1 MITKERFPTSSH
13 EVTNSRG
20 ESFDYKKYGIEPI
33 VKSNSLDGDNF
44 STPHEWT
51 PAGRAEKVN
60 DARDAV
66 AIAFGD
72 KPPAMARQESNT
84 GRQLLVGEAYKA
96 ATDGGIAPT
105 NERAST
111 RQVFMTGEKI
121 TGKLPSHADA
131 ERGPQSVDE
140 MFNRRADLLAKGVPE
155 DLVDGIVSGEHNRDR
170 GDNLVQY
177 ASRPPVEQAAYEQ
190 PAIREES
197 DELVSRETS
206 ASAAMPEAKET
217 PLPPHAEIPKAETA
231 AAKPP
236 SDPEPKASKENTPP
250 ETASNES
257 PKVETTEAKPATSNR
272 TAEKNPAEQ
281 VEQPDGN
288 QKNTVKSEADV
299 SKSDGKQAAGEKNPA
314 EQVMQPAEDKIS
326 PVEAQSDGNQE
337 NKLESKADV
346 SKSDG
351 KQAAGEQNTTKP
363 GERQPFDQEKANK
376 WAGDFLRAYSGFL
389 DQNVRAELADR
400 LKAKGG
406 LNVDR
411 ETIQAMYN
419 LAREAGPQSLV
430 WQTEPGSG
438 SALQQFAGK
447 ARRDLQS
454 IVESL

>member
-1 MITKERFPTSSH
+1 MITSERFPSH
-13 EVTNSRG
+13 ETANSSEQG
-20 ESFDYKKYGIEPI
+20 ESFDYEKYGISPTVE
-33 VKSNSLDGDNF
+33 SNSFDND
-44 STPHEWT
+44 SGTPHEWT

-111 RQVFMTGEKI
+111 RRVFMTGEKI

-140 MFNRRADLLAKGVPE
+140 MLDRRAQLIENGVPG
-155 DLVDGIVSGEHNRDR
+155 DMVDGIVRGERNSDR

-177 ASRPPVEQAAYEQ
+177 ASRPPVEQAVYEQ

-197 DELVSRETS
+197 SELVSHETS
-206 ASAAMPEAKET
+206 ASDAVPKVQET
-217 PLPPHAEIPKAETA
+217 PLSPRAEIPKAETDV
-231 AAKPP
+231 AKPP
-236 SDPEPKASKENTPP
+236 SDPEPKASKEDTPP
-250 ETASNES
+250 ETARNES
-257 PKVETTEAKPATSNR
+257 PKVEATETKPATSNR
-272 TAEKNPAEQ
+272 IAEKNPAEQ
-281 VEQPDGN
+281 VER
-288 QKNTVKSEADV
+288 
-299 SKSDGKQAAGEKNPA
+299 
-314 EQVMQPAEDKIS
+314 PAEDKTS
-326 PVEAQSDGNQE
+326 PLEQSDSNQE
-337 NKLESKADV
+337 NTLESEADV

-363 GERQPFDQEKANK
+363 GERQPFDQERANK
-376 WAGDFLRAYSGFL
+376 WAGDFLRAYGRFL

-406 LNVDR
+406 LNVDAK
-411 ETIQAMYN
+411 TLQAMSDLVRKAN
-419 LAREAGPQSLV
+419 PQSPV
-430 WQTEPGSG
+430 WQTKPGSG

-447 ARRDLQS
+447 VRRDLQS
-454 IVESL
+454 IIESL

>member
-51 PAGRAEKVN
+51 PAGRAEKIN

-111 RQVFMTGEKI
+111 RRVFMTGEKI

-131 ERGPQSVDE
+131 ERGPQSVDG
-140 MFNRRADLLAKGVPE
+140 MLNRRADLLAKGVPE
-155 DLVDGIVSGEHNRDR
+155 DLVDGIVRGEHNRDR

-177 ASRPPVEQAAYEQ
+177 ASRPPAEQAVYEQ
-190 PAIREES
+190 PATHEEPK
-197 DELVSRETS
+197 ELVSRETS
-206 ASAAMPEAKET
+206 ASDAVLKVEET
-217 PLPPHAEIPKAETA
+217 PLPPRAEIPKAETD
-231 AAKPP
+231 AAKSP
-236 SDPEPKASKENTPP
+236 SEPESKASKENTPP
-250 ETASNES
+250 ETARNES
-257 PKVETTEAKPATSNR
+257 PKVEATEAKPAASNR

-299 SKSDGKQAAGEKNPA
+299 SKSDGKQAAGE
-314 EQVMQPAEDKIS
+314 
-326 PVEAQSDGNQE
+326 
-337 NKLESKADV
+337 
-346 SKSDG
+346 
-351 KQAAGEQNTTKP
+351 QNTTKP
-363 GERQPFDQEKANK
+363 GERQPFDQERANK
-376 WAGDFLRAYSGFL
+376 WAGDFLRAYGGFL
-389 DQNVRAELADR
+389 DQDVRAELADR

-406 LNVDR
+406 LNVSVKTLQEMSR
-411 ETIQAMYN
+411 LVEKAN
-419 LAREAGPQSLV
+419 PQSPI

-438 SALQQFAGK
+438 SALQKIAGK

-454 IVESL
+454 IIESL

>member
-13 EVTNSRG
+13 EVTNSR
-20 ESFDYKKYGIEPI
+20 EQDELFDYKKYGIEPT

-111 RQVFMTGEKI
+111 RRVFMTGEKI

-155 DLVDGIVSGEHNRDR
+155 DLVDGIVRGEHNRDR

-177 ASRPPVEQAAYEQ
+177 ASRPPAEQAVYEQ
-190 PAIREES
+190 PATHEEPK
-197 DELVSRETS
+197 ELVSRETS
-206 ASAAMPEAKET
+206 ASDAVPKVEET

-231 AAKPP
+231 AAKPL
-236 SDPEPKASKENTPP
+236 SEPEPKASKENTPP
-250 ETASNES
+250 ETARNER
-257 PKVETTEAKPATSNR
+257 PKVEATETKTS
-272 TAEKNPAEQ
+272 PL
-281 VEQPDGN
+281 EQPDSN
-288 QKNTVKSEADV
+288 QENTLESEADV
-299 SKSDGKQAAGEKNPA
+299 SKTGEK
-314 EQVMQPAEDKIS
+314 QV
-326 PVEAQSDGNQE
+326 
-337 NKLESKADV
+337 
-346 SKSDG
+346 
-351 KQAAGEQNTTKP
+351 AGEQNTTKP

-400 LKAKGG
+400 LKSKGG
-406 LNVDR
+406 LNVDA
-411 ETIQAMYN
+411 ETLQAMSK
-419 LAREAGPQSLV
+419 LAKEANPRSPI
-430 WQTEPGSG
+430 WQTKPGSG
-438 SALQQFAGK
+438 SALQKFADR
-447 ARRDLQS
+447 ARKNLQS
-454 IVESL
+454 IIESL

>member
-13 EVTNSRG
+13 EATNSRKQDKL
-20 ESFDYKKYGIEPI
+20 FDYKKYGIEPI

-72 KPPAMARQESNT
+72 KPPALARQESNT

-96 ATDGGIAPT
+96 ATDGGAAPT

-111 RQVFMTGEKI
+111 RRVLMTGEKI

-131 ERGPQSVDE
+131 EKGPQSVDE
-140 MFNRRADLLAKGVPE
+140 MLNRRADLLAKGVPE

-177 ASRPPVEQAAYEQ
+177 ASRPPVEQAVYEQ
-190 PAIREES
+190 PATHDEPK
-197 DELVSRETS
+197 ELVSRETS
-206 ASAAMPEAKET
+206 ASDAVPKVEET
-217 PLPPHAEIPKAETA
+217 PLPPHAEIPKAETD
-231 AAKPP
+231 AAKSP
-236 SDPEPKASKENTPP
+236 SEPEPKASTENTPP

-257 PKVETTEAKPATSNR
+257 PKIETTEAKPAANNR

-281 VEQPDGN
+281 VEQP
-288 QKNTVKSEADV
+288 
-299 SKSDGKQAAGEKNPA
+299 
-314 EQVMQPAEDKIS
+314 AEDKTS
-326 PVEAQSDGNQE
+326 PVEAQSDGNQK
-337 NKLESKADV
+337 NTVESKADV

-363 GERQPFDQEKANK
+363 GERQPFDQKKANK
-376 WAGDFLRAYSGFL
+376 WAGDFLRAYGGFL
-389 DQNVRAELADR
+389 DQDVRAELADR

-406 LNVDR
+406 LNVDAKTLR
-411 ETIQAMYN
+411 AMSDLVRKAN
-419 LAREAGPQSLV
+419 PQSPI
-430 WQTEPGSG
+430 WQTRPGSG
-438 SALQQFAGK
+438 SALQQFAGR
-447 ARRDLQS
+447 ARRDLQN
-454 IVESL
+454 IIDSL

>member
-1 MITKERFPTSSH
+1 MITKERFPISSH

-20 ESFDYKKYGIEPI
+20 ESFDYKKYDIEPI

-111 RQVFMTGEKI
+111 RRVFMTGEKI

-140 MFNRRADLLAKGVPE
+140 MLNRRADLLAKGVPE

-177 ASRPPVEQAAYEQ
+177 ASRPPVEQAVYEQ

-197 DELVSRETS
+197 NELVSHETS
-206 ASAAMPEAKET
+206 ASDAVPKVQET
-217 PLPPHAEIPKAETA
+217 PLPPRAEIPKAETDA
-231 AAKPP
+231 TKP
-236 SDPEPKASKENTPP
+236 SSEPEPKALTENTPP
-250 ETASNES
+250 ETARNES
-257 PKVETTEAKPATSNR
+257 PKVEATEAKPATSNR

-281 VEQPDGN
+281 V
-288 QKNTVKSEADV
+288 A
-299 SKSDGKQAAGEKNPA
+299 
-314 EQVMQPAEDKIS
+314 QPAEDKTS
-326 PVEAQSDGNQE
+326 PVEAQSDSNQE
-337 NKLESKADV
+337 NTLESEADV
-346 SKSDG
+346 SKTDG
-351 KQAAGEQNTTKP
+351 KQAAGEQSTKQP

-389 DQNVRAELADR
+389 DQNVRAELVDR

-406 LNVDR
+406 LNVDAK
-411 ETIQAMYN
+411 TLQAMSK
-419 LAREAGPQSLV
+419 LAKEANPRSPV
-430 WQTEPGSG
+430 WQTKPGSG
-438 SALQQFAGK
+438 SALQKSADR

-454 IVESL
+454 IIESL

>member
-13 EVTNSRG
+13 EATNSRKQD
-20 ESFDYKKYGIEPI
+20 ELFDYKKYGIEPT

-84 GRQLLVGEAYKA
+84 GRQLLVGEAYNKA
-96 ATDGGIAPT
+96 ATDGGAAPT
-105 NERAST
+105 NERASI
-111 RQVFMTGEKI
+111 RRVLMTGEKI

-131 ERGPQSVDE
+131 ERGPKSVDE
-140 MFNRRADLLAKGVPE
+140 MLNRRTDLLAKGVPE
-155 DLVDGIVSGEHNRDR
+155 DLVDGIVRGEHNRDR

-177 ASRPPVEQAAYEQ
+177 ASRPPVEQAVYEQ

-197 DELVSRETS
+197 NELVSHETS
-206 ASAAMPEAKET
+206 ASAAMTEIQET
-217 PLPPHAEIPKAETA
+217 PLPPRAEIPKAETDA
-231 AAKPP
+231 TKP
-236 SDPEPKASKENTPP
+236 SSEPEPKALTENTPP
-250 ETASNES
+250 ETARNES
-257 PKVETTEAKPATSNR
+257 PKVEATEAKPATSNR

-281 VEQPDGN
+281 VAQPAEDNTSPVEAQSDGN

-299 SKSDGKQAAGEKNPA
+299 SKSDGKQ
-314 EQVMQPAEDKIS
+314 D
-326 PVEAQSDGNQE
+326 
-337 NKLESKADV
+337 
-346 SKSDG
+346 
-351 KQAAGEQNTTKP
+351 AGEQNTKQP
-363 GERQPFDQEKANK
+363 GERQPFNQEKANK

-406 LNVDR
+406 LNVDAKTLR
-411 ETIQAMYN
+411 AMSDLVRKAN
-419 LAREAGPQSLV
+419 PQSPI
-430 WQTEPGSG
+430 WQTRPGSG
-438 SALQQFAGK
+438 SALQKFAGK
-447 ARRDLQS
+447 VRRDLQS
-454 IVESL
+454 IIESL

>member
-1 MITKERFPTSSH
+1 
-13 EVTNSRG
+13 VTNSR
-20 ESFDYKKYGIEPI
+20 EQDELFDYKKYGIEPT

-96 ATDGGIAPT
+96 ATDGGIAST

-111 RQVFMTGEKI
+111 RRVFMTGEKI
-121 TGKLPSHADA
+121 TGKLPSHANA

-140 MFNRRADLLAKGVPE
+140 MLDRRADLLAKGVPE
-155 DLVDGIVSGEHNRDR
+155 DMVDGIVRGEHNKGR

-177 ASRPPVEQAAYEQ
+177 ASRPPVEQVAYEQ
-190 PAIREES
+190 PVIHGEPK
-197 DELVSRETS
+197 ELVSRETN
-206 ASAAMPEAKET
+206 ASAAMPEAEET
-217 PLPPHAEIPKAETA
+217 PLPPRAEIPKAEID
-231 AAKPP
+231 AAKP
-236 SDPEPKASKENTPP
+236 SSEPEPKAPKESVPL
-250 ETASNES
+250 EAARNES
-257 PKVETTEAKPATSNR
+257 PKAETKPATSNR

-281 VEQPDGN
+281 VG
-288 QKNTVKSEADV
+288 
-299 SKSDGKQAAGEKNPA
+299 
-314 EQVMQPAEDKIS
+314 QPAEDKTS
-326 PVEAQSDGNQE
+326 PVEQPDSNQE
-337 NKLESKADV
+337 NTLESEVDV
-346 SKSDG
+346 SKTDE
-351 KQAAGEQNTTKP
+351 KQVAGEQNTTKP

-389 DQNVRAELADR
+389 DQNVRAELVDR

-406 LNVDR
+406 LNVDA
-411 ETIQAMYN
+411 ETLQAMSR
-419 LAREAGPQSLV
+419 LAKEAGPRSPI
-430 WQTEPGSG
+430 WQVMPGSG
-438 SALQQFAGK
+438 STIRRAADE
-447 ARRDLQS
+447 ARSRLQS

>member
-1 MITKERFPTSSH
+1 MNTKERFPISSH

-72 KPPAMARQESNT
+72 KPPALARQESNT

-96 ATDGGIAPT
+96 ATDGGKAPT
-105 NERAST
+105 NERASI
-111 RQVFMTGEKI
+111 RRVFMTGEKI

-131 ERGPQSVDE
+131 ERGPQSVDK
-140 MFNRRADLLAKGVPE
+140 MLDRRAQLIENGVPG
-155 DLVDGIVSGEHNRDR
+155 DMVDGIVRGERNSDR

-177 ASRPPVEQAAYEQ
+177 ASRPPAEQAVYEQ
-190 PAIREES
+190 PATHEEPK
-197 DELVSRETS
+197 ELVSRETS
-206 ASAAMPEAKET
+206 ASDAVPKVEEI
-217 PLPPHAEIPKAETA
+217 PLPPRAEIPKAETD
-231 AAKPP
+231 AAKP
-236 SDPEPKASKENTPP
+236 SSEPEPKASTENTPP
-250 ETASNES
+250 ETARNES
-257 PKVETTEAKPATSNR
+257 PKVEATEAKPATSNR

-281 VEQPDGN
+281 VG
-288 QKNTVKSEADV
+288 
-299 SKSDGKQAAGEKNPA
+299 
-314 EQVMQPAEDKIS
+314 QPAEDKTS
-326 PVEAQSDGNQE
+326 PVEAQSDGNQK
-337 NKLESKADV
+337 NTLESEADV
-346 SKSDG
+346 SKTDE
-351 KQAAGEQNTTKP
+351 KQVAGEQNTTKP

-376 WAGDFLRAYSGFL
+376 WAGDFLRAYSGFI

-411 ETIQAMYN
+411 ETLQAMSR
-419 LAREAGPQSLV
+419 LAKEANPRSPI
-430 WQTEPGSG
+430 WQTKPGSG
-438 SALQQFAGK
+438 SALQKFADR
-447 ARRDLQS
+447 ARKNLQS
-454 IVESL
+454 IIESL

>member
-1 MITKERFPTSSH
+1 MITKERFPVSH
-13 EVTNSRG
+13 EAPDNTPG
-20 ESFDYKKYGIEPI
+20 ESFDYERYGISPTVEP
-33 VKSNSLDGDNF
+33 NSFDND
-44 STPHEWT
+44 SGTPHEWT

-96 ATDGGIAPT
+96 ATDGGIAST

-111 RQVFMTGEKI
+111 RRVFMTGEKI

-140 MFNRRADLLAKGVPE
+140 MLNRRADLLAKGVPE

-170 GDNLVQY
+170 GDNLVQH

-190 PAIREES
+190 PAIREKS

-206 ASAAMPEAKET
+206 ASAVMPEAKET

-236 SDPEPKASKENTPP
+236 SDPEPKASTENTPP
-250 ETASNES
+250 ETARNES
-257 PKVETTEAKPATSNR
+257 PKVEATEAKPATNNR
-272 TAEKNPAEQ
+272 TAEKNLAEQ
-281 VEQPDGN
+281 VAQPAEDKTSPVEAQSDGN
-288 QKNTVKSEADV
+288 QKNTVKSE
-299 SKSDGKQAAGEKNPA
+299 
-314 EQVMQPAEDKIS
+314 
-326 PVEAQSDGNQE
+326 
-337 NKLESKADV
+337 ADV

-376 WAGDFLRAYSGFL
+376 WAGDFLRAYGGFL
-389 DQNVRAELADR
+389 DQKVRAELADR

-438 SALQQFAGK
+438 SALQQFAGR
-447 ARRDLQS
+447 ARKNLQN
-454 IVESL
+454 IIDSL

>member
-1 MITKERFPTSSH
+1 MITKERVPTSSH
-13 EVTNSRG
+13 EATNSRKQDKL
-20 ESFDYKKYGIEPI
+20 FDYKKYGIEPI

-51 PAGRAEKVN
+51 PAGRAEKIN

-96 ATDGGIAPT
+96 ATDGGAAPT
-105 NERAST
+105 NERASI
-111 RQVFMTGEKI
+111 RRVFMTGEKI

-140 MFNRRADLLAKGVPE
+140 MLNQRADLLAKGVPE
-155 DLVDGIVSGEHNRDR
+155 DLVDGIVRGEHNKDR

-197 DELVSRETS
+197 NELVSHETS
-206 ASAAMPEAKET
+206 ASAVMSEAEET
-217 PLPPHAEIPKAETA
+217 PLPPRVEIPKTETD
-231 AAKPP
+231 AAKP
-236 SDPEPKASKENTPP
+236 SSEPEPKASKENTPP
-250 ETASNES
+250 KTVRNES
-257 PKVETTEAKPATSNR
+257 PKVETTEAKPATNNR
-272 TAEKNPAEQ
+272 TAEKNLAEQVAQPAEDKTSP

-299 SKSDGKQAAGEKNPA
+299 SKSDGKQAAGE
-314 EQVMQPAEDKIS
+314 
-326 PVEAQSDGNQE
+326 
-337 NKLESKADV
+337 
-346 SKSDG
+346 
-351 KQAAGEQNTTKP
+351 QNTTKP
-363 GERQPFDQEKANK
+363 GERQQRANK

-389 DQNVRAELADR
+389 DQDVRAELADR

-406 LNVDR
+406 LNVDAKTLR
-411 ETIQAMYN
+411 AMSDLVRKAN
-419 LAREAGPQSLV
+419 PQSPI
-430 WQTEPGSG
+430 WQTRPGSG
-438 SALQQFAGK
+438 SALQQFAGR
-447 ARRDLQS
+447 ARRDLQN
-454 IVESL
+454 IIDSL

>member
-1 MITKERFPTSSH
+1 MITRERFPTSSH

-84 GRQLLVGEAYKA
+84 GRRLLVGEAYKA

-111 RQVFMTGEKI
+111 RRVFMTGEKI

-131 ERGPQSVDE
+131 ERGPQSVSE
-140 MFNRRADLLAKGVPE
+140 MLDRRADLLEKGVPG
-155 DLVDGIVSGEHNRDR
+155 DLVDNIVRGEHNKDR

-190 PAIREES
+190 PAIHEEPS
-197 DELVSRETS
+197 ELVSHETS

-217 PLPPHAEIPKAETA
+217 PLPPRAEIPKAETD
-231 AAKPP
+231 AAKP
-236 SDPEPKASKENTPP
+236 SSEPEPKASKENTPP
-250 ETASNES
+250 ETARNES

-281 VEQPDGN
+281 VMQPAEDKISPVEAQSDGN

-299 SKSDGKQAAGEKNPA
+299 SKSDGKQAAGE
-314 EQVMQPAEDKIS
+314 
-326 PVEAQSDGNQE
+326 
-337 NKLESKADV
+337 
-346 SKSDG
+346 
-351 KQAAGEQNTTKP
+351 QNTKQP
-363 GERQPFDQEKANK
+363 GERQPFDQKKANK
-376 WAGDFLRAYSGFL
+376 WAGDFLRAYGGFL
-389 DQNVRAELADR
+389 DQDVRAELADR

-406 LNVDR
+406 LNVDAKTLR
-411 ETIQAMYN
+411 AMSDLVRKAN
-419 LAREAGPQSLV
+419 PQSPI
-430 WQTEPGSG
+430 WQTRPGSG
-438 SALQQFAGK
+438 SALQQFAGR
-447 ARRDLQS
+447 ARRDLQN
-454 IVESL
+454 IIDSL

>member
-1 MITKERFPTSSH
+1 MITGERFPSH
-13 EVTNSRG
+13 EAPDNTPG
-20 ESFDYKKYGIEPI
+20 ESFDYEKYGISPTVE
-33 VKSNSLDGDNF
+33 SNSFDND
-44 STPHEWT
+44 SGTPHEWT

-96 ATDGGIAPT
+96 ATDGGAAPT

-111 RQVFMTGEKI
+111 RRVLMTGEKI

-131 ERGPQSVDE
+131 EKGPQSVDE
-140 MFNRRADLLAKGVPE
+140 MLNRRADLLAKGVPE

-177 ASRPPVEQAAYEQ
+177 ASRPPVEQAVYEQ
-190 PAIREES
+190 PATHDEPK
-197 DELVSRETS
+197 ELVSRETS
-206 ASAAMPEAKET
+206 ASDAVPKVEET
-217 PLPPHAEIPKAETA
+217 PLPPHAEIPKAETD
-231 AAKPP
+231 AAKSP
-236 SDPEPKASKENTPP
+236 SEPEPKASTENTPP

-257 PKVETTEAKPATSNR
+257 PKIETTEAKPAANNR

-299 SKSDGKQAAGEKNPA
+299 SKSDGKQAAGE
-314 EQVMQPAEDKIS
+314 
-326 PVEAQSDGNQE
+326 
-337 NKLESKADV
+337 
-346 SKSDG
+346 
-351 KQAAGEQNTTKP
+351 QNTTKP
-363 GERQPFDQEKANK
+363 GERQQRANK
-376 WAGDFLRAYSGFL
+376 WAGDFLRAYGGFL
-389 DQNVRAELADR
+389 DQNVRAELVDR

-406 LNVDR
+406 LNVDE
-411 ETIQAMYN
+411 ETLQAMYK
-419 LAREAGPQSLV
+419 LAREANPRSPI

-438 SALQQFAGK
+438 STIRRAADE
-447 ARRDLQS
+447 ARSRLQS

>member
-1 MITKERFPTSSH
+1 MITRERSPVSSH

-20 ESFDYKKYGIEPI
+20 ESFDYKKYDIEPI

-44 STPHEWT
+44 SMPHEWT

-72 KPPAMARQESNT
+72 KPPALARQESNT

-111 RQVFMTGEKI
+111 RRVFMTGEKI

-140 MFNRRADLLAKGVPE
+140 MLNRRADLLAKGVPE
-155 DLVDGIVSGEHNRDR
+155 DLVDGIVRGEHNRDR

-190 PAIREES
+190 PATHEEPK
-197 DELVSRETS
+197 ELVSRETS
-206 ASAAMPEAKET
+206 ASDAVPKVEET
-217 PLPPHAEIPKAETA
+217 PLPPRAEIPKAETA

-236 SDPEPKASKENTPP
+236 SEPEPKAPKESVPL
-250 ETASNES
+250 ETARNES
-257 PKVETTEAKPATSNR
+257 PKAEAKPATSDR
-272 TAEKNPAEQ
+272 AAEKNPAEQ
-281 VEQPDGN
+281 VGQPAEDKTSPVEQPDGN
-288 QKNTVKSEADV
+288 QKNTVKSE
-299 SKSDGKQAAGEKNPA
+299 
-314 EQVMQPAEDKIS
+314 
-326 PVEAQSDGNQE
+326 
-337 NKLESKADV
+337 ADV

-406 LNVDR
+406 LNVDA
-411 ETIQAMYN
+411 ETLQAMSK
-419 LAREAGPQSLV
+419 LAKEANPRSPI
-430 WQTEPGSG
+430 WQTRPGSG
-438 SALQQFAGK
+438 STLRRAADE
-447 ARRDLQS
+447 ARSRLQS

>member
-1 MITKERFPTSSH
+1 MNTKERFPISSH

-20 ESFDYKKYGIEPI
+20 ESFDYKKYGIEPT

-111 RQVFMTGEKI
+111 RRVFMTGEKI

-140 MFNRRADLLAKGVPE
+140 MLDRRAQLIENGVPG
-155 DLVDGIVSGEHNRDR
+155 DMVDSIVMGEHNKDR

-190 PAIREES
+190 PATHEEPK
-197 DELVSRETS
+197 ELVSRETS
-206 ASAAMPEAKET
+206 ASDAVPKVEEI
-217 PLPPHAEIPKAETA
+217 PLPPHAEIPKAETD

-236 SDPEPKASKENTPP
+236 SEPEPKAPKESVPL

-257 PKVETTEAKPATSNR
+257 PKAETKPATSNR

-288 QKNTVKSEADV
+288 QKNTVESE
-299 SKSDGKQAAGEKNPA
+299 
-314 EQVMQPAEDKIS
+314 
-326 PVEAQSDGNQE
+326 
-337 NKLESKADV
+337 ADV

-376 WAGDFLRAYSGFL
+376 WAGDFLRAYGGFL
-389 DQNVRAELADR
+389 DQNTKAELADR

-406 LNVDR
+406 LNVDAK
-411 ETIQAMYN
+411 TLQAMSR
-419 LAREAGPQSLV
+419 LAKEAGPRSPI
-430 WQTEPGSG
+430 WQVMPGSG
-438 SALQQFAGK
+438 STIRRAADE
-447 ARRDLQS
+447 ARSRLQS

>member
-51 PAGRAEKVN
+51 PAGRAKKVN

-111 RQVFMTGEKI
+111 RRVFMTGEKI

-131 ERGPQSVDE
+131 ERGPQSVGE
-140 MFNRRADLLAKGVPE
+140 MLDWRADLSAKGVPE
-155 DLVDGIVSGEHNRDR
+155 DLVDSVVMSEHNKDR

-177 ASRPPVEQAAYEQ
+177 ASRPPVEQVAYEQ
-190 PAIREES
+190 PAIHEQPK
-197 DELVSRETS
+197 ELVARETN
-206 ASAAMPEAKET
+206 ASAAMPEAEEV
-217 PLPPHAEIPKAETA
+217 PLPPRAEIPKAEID
-231 AAKPP
+231 AAKP
-236 SDPEPKASKENTPP
+236 SSEPEPKAPKESVPL
-250 ETASNES
+250 ETARNES
-257 PKVETTEAKPATSNR
+257 PKVEATEAKPATNNR
-272 TAEKNPAEQ
+272 TAEKNPVERVTQPAEDKTSP
-281 VEQPDGN
+281 VEAQSDGN

-299 SKSDGKQAAGEKNPA
+299 SKTDEKQVA
-314 EQVMQPAEDKIS
+314 EE
-326 PVEAQSDGNQE
+326 QS
-337 NKLESKADV
+337 
-346 SKSDG
+346 
-351 KQAAGEQNTTKP
+351 TTKP
-363 GERQPFDQEKANK
+363 DERQPFNQEKANK
-376 WAGDFLRAYSGFL
+376 WAGDFLRAYGGFL
-389 DQNVRAELADR
+389 DQDVRAELADR

-406 LNVDR
+406 LNVDAKTLR
-411 ETIQAMYN
+411 AMSDLVRKAN
-419 LAREAGPQSLV
+419 PQSPI
-430 WQTEPGSG
+430 WQTRPGSG
-438 SALQQFAGK
+438 SALQKFADR
-447 ARRDLQS
+447 ARKNLQS
-454 IVESL
+454 IIESL

>member
-1 MITKERFPTSSH
+1 MNTKERFPTSSH
-13 EVTNSRG
+13 EVTNSREQG

-84 GRQLLVGEAYKA
+84 GRQLLVGEAYKV

-105 NERAST
+105 NERASI
-111 RQVFMTGEKI
+111 RRVFMTGEKI

-140 MFNRRADLLAKGVPE
+140 MLNRRANLLAKGVPE
-155 DLVDGIVSGEHNRDR
+155 DLVDGIVRGEHNKDR

-177 ASRPPVEQAAYEQ
+177 ASRPPIEQAAYEQ

-197 DELVSRETS
+197 NELVSHETS
-206 ASAAMPEAKET
+206 ASAAMPEAEET
-217 PLPPHAEIPKAETA
+217 PLPPRAEISKAETA
-231 AAKPP
+231 AAKP
-236 SDPEPKASKENTPP
+236 SSEPEPKAPKESVPL
-250 ETASNES
+250 EAARNES
-257 PKVETTEAKPATSNR
+257 PKAETKPATSNR

-299 SKSDGKQAAGEKNPA
+299 SKSDGKQAAGE
-314 EQVMQPAEDKIS
+314 
-326 PVEAQSDGNQE
+326 
-337 NKLESKADV
+337 
-346 SKSDG
+346 
-351 KQAAGEQNTTKP
+351 QNTTKP
-363 GERQPFDQEKANK
+363 GERQQRANK
-376 WAGDFLRAYSGFL
+376 WAGDFLRAYGGFL

-406 LNVDR
+406 LNVDAKTLR
-411 ETIQAMYN
+411 AMSR
-419 LAREAGPQSLV
+419 LAKEAGPQSPI
-430 WQTEPGSG
+430 WQVMPGSG
-438 SALQQFAGK
+438 STIRRAADE
-447 ARRDLQS
+447 ARSRLQS

>member
-13 EVTNSRG
+13 EVTNSR
-20 ESFDYKKYGIEPI
+20 EQDKLFDYNKYDIEPT

-96 ATDGGIAPT
+96 ATDGGIAST
-105 NERAST
+105 NKRAST
-111 RQVFMTGEKI
+111 RRVFMTGEKI

-140 MFNRRADLLAKGVPE
+140 MLNRRADLLAKGVPE
-155 DLVDGIVSGEHNRDR
+155 DLVDGIVRGEHNRDR

-197 DELVSRETS
+197 NELVSRETNV
-206 ASAAMPEAKET
+206 SAAMPEAKET
-217 PLPPHAEIPKAETA
+217 PLPPRAEIPKTETD
-231 AAKPP
+231 AAKL
-236 SDPEPKASKENTPP
+236 SSEPEPKAPKENTPP
-250 ETASNES
+250 ETVRNES
-257 PKVETTEAKPATSNR
+257 PKVETTETKPATSNR

-299 SKSDGKQAAGEKNPA
+299 SKSDGKQAAGE
-314 EQVMQPAEDKIS
+314 
-326 PVEAQSDGNQE
+326 
-337 NKLESKADV
+337 
-346 SKSDG
+346 
-351 KQAAGEQNTTKP
+351 QNTTKP
-363 GERQPFDQEKANK
+363 GERQQRANK
-376 WAGDFLRAYSGFL
+376 WAGDFLRAYGGFL

-406 LNVDR
+406 LNVDAKTLR
-411 ETIQAMYN
+411 AMSR
-419 LAREAGPQSLV
+419 LAKEAGPQSPI
-430 WQTEPGSG
+430 WQVMPGSG
-438 SALQQFAGK
+438 STIRRAADE
-447 ARRDLQS
+447 ARSRLQS